1 MTPET
6 FEDMGR
12 FFLHLAT
19 ERTEF
24 LTNFSVSRTTQY
36 KLQAD
41 RLRESM
47 EIRDY
52 RPWKNLLPQA

>member
-52 RPWKNLLPQA
+52 RP